1 MALRRFT
8 AEAGKLCA
16 ESSNFLY
23 ELDIETS
30 EMHASLLLCSG
41 LPKNMW
47 TARSGLRAGTG
58 DERDARTLRIL
69 KAQHSKDSPRLR
81 ATGIR
86 IAPCG
91 ASARLVARA
100 ASGVLRARGSS
111 ARCATSFAD
120 SIT

>member
-69 KAQHSKDSPRLR
+69 KAQHSKDLSRPRE
-81 ATGIR
+81 TGIR
-86 IAPCG
+86 SAPC
-91 ASARLVARA
+91 AVNAPLVATA
-100 ASGVLRARGSS
+100 ASGALRARGSS
-111 ARCATSFAD
+111 ARCATNFVAS
-120 SIT
+120 TT